1 MEKRFGADLVDDR
14 CERFIKIFMQKISGV
29 VEKGLGLGAKI
40 SYPTINVVAPKD
52 GSASG
57 VYVCKVK
64 IPDMGEAFGV
74 GYFGEKSS
82 LPADKFIC
90 EVFLFGEK
98 FDNLYGKFVEVE
110 FLKKIRDVQKTKN
123 LEELKKLIDD
133 DVVFAKKFLNLK

>member
-1 MEKRFGADLVDDR
+1 
-14 CERFIKIFMQKISGV
+14 MQKISGV

-40 SYPTINVVAPKD
+40 SYPTINIIAPKD
-52 GSASG
+52 ESMSG

-64 IPDMGEAFGV
+64 IPDRGDVFGA
-74 GYFGEKSS
+74 GYFGEKKD

-98 FDNLYGKFVEVE
+98 FGDLCGKFVEVE

-123 LEELKKLIDD
+123 LEELKKLIDSD
-133 DVVFAKKFLNLK
+133 IKFINDRFF

>member
-1 MEKRFGADLVDDR
+1 
-14 CERFIKIFMQKISGV
+14 MQKISGV

-40 SYPTINVVAPKD
+40 SYPTINIVVPKD
-52 GSASG
+52 ESASG

-64 IPDMGEAFGV
+64 IPDKGDVFGA
-74 GYFGEKSS
+74 GYFGEKKG

-90 EVFLFGEK
+90 EVFLFGEN
-98 FDNLYGKFVEVE
+98 FDNLYGKFVDVE
-110 FLKKIRDVQKTKN
+110 FLKKNRDVQKAEN

>member
-1 MEKRFGADLVDDR
+1 
-14 CERFIKIFMQKISGV
+14 MQKISGV

-40 SYPTINVVAPKD
+40 SYPTINIVVPKD
-52 GSASG
+52 ESVSG

-64 IPDMGEAFGV
+64 IPDTGEVFGV
-74 GYFGEKSS
+74 GYFGEKAS

-98 FDNLYGKFVEVE
+98 FGDLYGKFIEVE

-123 LEELKKLIDD
+123 LEELKKLIDN
-133 DVVFAKKFLNLK
+133 DVAFAKNFLNLK